1 MRLRAFALA
10 VFAVIGVRSAK
21 ADAMRLYSYDPANAE
36 TRAAAGP
43 LTFEFRQ
50 GLFRTTMISLR
61 ATEAQATAYLTPTN
75 DKDAAAYGLKTLI
88 ASSFARDLYEV
99 RGDQDG
105 AALIAAFCPG
115 ATRAWMAF
123 GRPHLGQGLRVLV
136 LGPAA
141 GGAKVCRTLDFTF
154 HGAWRAP
161 PRDKIPP
168 RPTRESPFSRF

>member
-1 MRLRAFALA
+1 MRRRGVALA
-10 VFAVIGVRSAK
+10 LFAVIGARSAQ
-21 ADAMRLYSYDPANAE
+21 ADALRLYSYDPANAE
-36 TRAAAGP
+36 TRTAAGP

-50 GLFRTTMISLR
+50 GLFRTTMISVR
-61 ATEAQATAYLTPTN
+61 ATEAQATAYLTPAS
-75 DKDAAAYGLKTLI
+75 DKDEAAFGLKALI
-88 ASSFARDLYEV
+88 ASSFARDLYAV

-123 GRPHLGQGLRVLV
+123 GRPHLNQGLRVLV
-136 LGPAA
+136 LGPAP
-141 GGAKVCRTLDFTF
+141 GGAKVCRSLDFTF

-168 RPTRESPFSRF
+168 HLTPESPFSRF